1 MKKLMMLL
9 MLKIQIKTKQTKL
22 LKTTSNKREEEE
34 VGNAFDVEENSEE
47 EVKPELTNI
56 LKNTVNS
63 LLPTKRE
70 EEADDAFGTEEKA

>member
-34 VGNAFDVEENSEE
+34 VGNAFDVEENTE